1 MFSKIGVLKNSQIS
15 QKTSMLE
22 SLFNTAAG
30 LLASNFIKKRL
41 HHRRFLVNMAKYLRT
56 SMIEGFF
63 CENRLLGAIFAKKSH
78 LHWVFLQE
86 YLDFSEPQ
94 DYYQNRRF
102 ELQRILT

>member
-1 MFSKIGVLKNSQIS
+1 
-15 QKTSMLE
+15 MLE

-63 CENRLLGAIFAKKSH
+63 LAKIDLLGNARKTRVYEAELS
-78 LHWVFLQE
+78 
-86 YLDFSEPQ
+86 Q
-94 DYYQNRRF
+94 DYFRKKVSPTLGLGKRKGKSNFQNIF
-102 ELQRILT
+102 CDEVLCAQCDIL